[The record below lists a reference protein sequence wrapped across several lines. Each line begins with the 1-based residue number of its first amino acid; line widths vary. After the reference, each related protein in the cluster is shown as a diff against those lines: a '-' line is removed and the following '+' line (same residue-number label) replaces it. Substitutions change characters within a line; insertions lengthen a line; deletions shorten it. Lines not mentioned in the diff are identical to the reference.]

1 MQSNVRGVAALAAAI
16 VLAALIAAPPAGA
29 QQQQGEDY
37 LSSPNVTLL
46 KRIRTAGDG
55 VGARVVGHYLYVTST
70 KDLEIFD
77 ITNPE
82 DPQQVGSLTANVEFE
97 NEEVPTNGKL
107 LGISGQTPTVNSG
120 GFCPSIYPATSSGCL
135 ALYDVRDKA
144 APKLLTNVLG
154 AGDHTSACVL
164 DCSYLYGSAGS
175 VTDARG
181 ALDGKGATLI
191 GNWQASKTIAD
202 FNGPGKSGKFVN
214 GCHHVQQVRPGILLG
229 ACQPVLLMSVLP
241 EDGGSILAPKVL
253 ATGSNEDGRF
263 IHGVHWPRG
272 GADRFLL
279 VGGEHNFQPN
289 CDPPPEAGIQI
300 GAFMTWDASHALLD
314 GKFSGPLDEWR
325 PTNGA
330 YLDSNPPAQIL
341 GCSAHWFDEHPSFH
355 DGGLVAEAAYENGTR
370 FFQIKPDGKI
380 VEQGYFVPLGGSTS
394 APHWAPSGDVV
405 YAVDYER
412 GLDVLKYTGSHYVPG
427 EPDTGTPGTG
437 GAQPAAS
444 SGPAV
449 CKSSAGFA
457 SASVRPVPHSHA
469 RVTASHSDEGPG
481 PSLEFVVSRREER
494 PFEVSVVRQA
504 RGRHLT
510 RNHVVQ
516 RFTGQTKT
524 FRWGGHGATDG
535 WYVVRFRM
543 PLAGGGSDVRRV
555 ALRRRGGKFANRP
568 ASYLK
573 DPCGPLSAFKLQRP
587 VFGGNRG
594 RGLKI
599 SYKLRRGVDRVRVVA
614 RARGRVVKRFAPSGT
629 RGGRTFRLLLPA
641 RGIARGTDVRVRLT
655 VTRAGSRQSTVLVS
669 RRI

>member
-1 MQSNVRGVAALAAAI
+1 MKHAIQLAVAAFVASLMAA
-16 VLAALIAAPPAGA
+16 VPASA
-29 QQQQGEDY
+29 QEQQQGEDY

-46 KRIRTAGDG
+46 KRLRTAGDG
-55 VGARVVGHYLYVTST
+55 VGARIVGKYLYVTST

-77 ITNPE
+77 ISNPE
-82 DPQQVGSLTANVEFE
+82 DPQQVGSLTVNVEFE

-107 LGISGQTPTVNSG
+107 LGISGQTPTLNSG

-135 ALYDVRDKA
+135 ALYDVRDPA

-164 DCSYLYGSAGS
+164 DCSYLYGSSGTI
-175 VTDARG
+175 TDARTV
-181 ALDGKGATLI
+181 LDNKQAKII
-191 GNWQASKTIAD
+191 GDWFDSPTIPD
-202 FNGPGKSGKFVN
+202 FNGDDSGKFVRS
-214 GCHHVQQVRPGILLG
+214 CHHVQEIKPGVLLG
-229 ACQPVLLMSVLP
+229 ACQPIVLMSVRP
-241 EDGGSILAPKVL
+241 EDGGSILMPKLL

-263 IHGVHWPRG
+263 IHGVHWPRQG
-272 GADRFLL
+272 QDKFVL

-289 CDPPPEAGIQI
+289 CNPPPDVENEI
-300 GAFMTWDASHALLD
+300 GAFMTWDGSHALLD
-314 GKFSGPLDEWR
+314 GKLSGPLDEWR

-394 APHWAPSGDVV
+394 APHWAPTGDVV

-412 GLDVLKYTGSHYVPG
+412 GLDVLKYTGPHYVPG
-427 EPDTGTPGTG
+427 EPETGTPGTG
-437 GAQPAAS
+437 GVQPAGS

-449 CKSSAGFA
+449 CKAGAGFS
-457 SASVRPVPHSHA
+457 SASVRPVPHKHKNATVAHA
-469 RVTASHSDEGPG
+469 DEGPG
-481 PSLEFVVSRREER
+481 KGLEFVVARRQKR
-494 PFEVSVVRQA
+494 PFEVRVVQQA

-510 RNHVVQ
+510 RNRLVA
-516 RFTGQTKT
+516 FFSGKTKT
-524 FRWGGHGATDG
+524 FQWSGNGATDG

-543 PLAGGGSDVRRV
+543 PLKGGGSDVRRV
-555 ALRRRGGKFANRP
+555 ALRRRNGKFVNRP

-573 DPCGPLSAFKLQRP
+573 DPCGALSSFKLQRP
-587 VFGGNRG
+587 VFGGNRN

-599 SYKLRRGVDRVRVVA
+599 TYRLPRGVDRVDVKA
-614 RARGRVVKRFAPSGT
+614 SARGRVIKRFKNSGDD
-629 RGGRTFRLLLPA
+629 GKRTYRLLLPA
-641 RGIARGTDVRVRLT
+641 RGIRRGTDVRVRIT
-655 VTRAGSRQSTVLVS
+655 VKRAGSRQSSVLVS